1 MIAAGGGALTFPEN
15 AAALAATGVIVLLEV
30 SPETVLRR
38 LEGDDSPPLLR
49 RPDKA
54 EAVRELMELPGAVV
68 PGRRLGDGERGG
80 GPGRRGRQNPRNLRM
95 RPRRFRAITRFPN
108 FLLTNSPSVL

>member
-38 LEGDDSPPLLR
+38 LEGDDSRPLLR

-54 EAVRELMELPGAVV
+54 EAVRELME
-68 PGRRLGDGERGG
+68 RREPLYR
-80 GPGRRGRQNPRNLRM
+80 PPPR
-95 RPRRFRAITRFPN
+95 
-108 FLLTNSPSVL
+108 